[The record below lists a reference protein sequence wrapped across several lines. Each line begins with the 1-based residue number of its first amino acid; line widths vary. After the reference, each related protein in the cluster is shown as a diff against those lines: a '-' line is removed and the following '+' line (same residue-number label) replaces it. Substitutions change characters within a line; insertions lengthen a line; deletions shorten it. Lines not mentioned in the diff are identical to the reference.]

1 MRDVK
6 NLIEIVS
13 ILALLI
19 GLGLVIAQLRQNE
32 QLVRF
37 QIATEFRFNQDVRRA
52 VIQGEDFSKALAKLH
67 SAPESLTDEE
77 LLQFQAHAQS
87 LVSELDMRRILADTG
102 IFQSDWRV
110 WLQPET
116 CDLLD
121 NSVGRVWVETLKEQ
135 QVWDSTRGT
144 VPNFQVYDE
153 MLVELER
160 RLGECPDRP
169 SFMKSMRLDQ
179 HQ

>member
-1 MRDVK
+1 M
-6 NLIEIVS
+6 
-13 ILALLI
+13 
-19 GLGLVIAQLRQNE
+19 
-32 QLVRF
+32 
-37 QIATEFRFNQDVRRA
+37 
-52 VIQGEDFSKALAKLH
+52 IQGEDFSKALAKLH

-77 LLQFQAHAQS
+77 LHQFQAHARS
-87 LVSELDMRRILADTG
+87 LVSELDMRRVWADVG
-102 IFQSDWRV
+102 IFESDWRV

-144 VPNFQVYDE
+144 VPNRQVNDE
-153 MLVELER
+153 LLVELER

-169 SFMKSMRLDQ
+169 SFMKSVRRNQ
-179 HQ
+179 VQ